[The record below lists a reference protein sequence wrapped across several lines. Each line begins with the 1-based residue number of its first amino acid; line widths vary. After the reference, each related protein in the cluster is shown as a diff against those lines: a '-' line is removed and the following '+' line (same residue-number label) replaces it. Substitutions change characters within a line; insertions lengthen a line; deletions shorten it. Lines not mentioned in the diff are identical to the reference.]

1 MTPEELDIQEQTPS
15 EEVTAPSATEEVEV
29 TPMPV
34 EDATDRLAAEFIT
47 LTGEFPEFQTPG
59 QLPEEVLDTAAAE
72 NIPLLDAWLRYRWQE
87 EKRVLAA
94 AKKRQEA
101 AGQSAGSLS
110 RGAVGDDPGPDAF
123 LRAFRSAL

>member
-1 MTPEELDIQEQTPS
+1 MTPEEMDIPEQTPD
-15 EEVTAPSATEEVEV
+15 EVVAEQPTTDQPAT
-29 TPMPV
+29 PPPA
-34 EDATDRLAAEFIT
+34 EDPTDRLAAEFIA
-47 LTGEFPEFQTPG
+47 LTGEFPEFQDPG

-87 EKRVLAA
+87 EKKVLAA

-101 AGQSAGSLS
+101 AGQSAGPLS
-110 RGAVGDDPGPDAF
+110 RGAVRDDPGSDAF